1 MKKLIALLLL
11 SPLLISEEKQE
22 ERLVS
27 ELTVDELKEIV
38 KEIVEETIEQYVV
51 INSFMEGRAKV
62 NLKVEGEV
70 VAKMECELNK
80 TKNNDSIK
88 DKNL

>member
-11 SPLLISEEKQE
+11 SPLLISEEKQD

-38 KEIVEETIEQYVV
+38 KEIVEELSLIH
-51 INSFMEGRAKV
+51 I
-62 NLKVEGEV
+62 
-70 VAKMECELNK
+70 
-80 TKNNDSIK
+80 
-88 DKNL
+88 

>member
-1 MKKLIALLLL
+1 MLI
-11 SPLLISEEKQE
+11 SPLLISEEKQD

-27 ELTVDELKEIV
+27 ELTVDELKKIV
-38 KEIVEETIEQYVV
+38 KEIVEETIEQCVV
-51 INSFMEGRAKV
+51 TGTMEGRAKV

-88 DKNL
+88 NKNL

>member
-1 MKKLIALLLL
+1 MKKIFALFLI
-11 SPLLISEEKQE
+11 SPLLISEEKQD

-38 KEIVEETIEQYVV
+38 KEIVEETIEQCVV
-51 INSFMEGRAKV
+51 IGTMEGRAKV

-88 DKNL
+88 NKNL

>member
-1 MKKLIALLLL
+1 MKKLLGL
-11 SPLLISEEKQE
+11 LLISPLMISEEMKD

-27 ELTVDELKEIV
+27 ELTVDELREIV
-38 KEIVEETIEQYVV
+38 KVIVEETIEQCVV
-51 INSFMEGRAKV
+51 TGTMEGRAKV
-62 NLKVEGEV
+62 HLKVEGEV

-88 DKNL
+88 NKNL

>member
-1 MKKLIALLLL
+1 MKKLLGLLLIT
-11 SPLLISEEKQE
+11 PLITSEEMKD

-38 KEIVEETIEQYVV
+38 KEIVEETIEQCVV
-51 INSFMEGRAKV
+51 IGTMEGRAKV

-88 DKNL
+88 NKNL